1 MHHAHTAPS
10 KTALYLILLSTFLLS
25 PPVLAEAAGAAPNL
39 LAFNFFGD
47 DSDDDGIPDNRDICP
62 ETPAGLKVGENGC
75 PQDADGDGIFDYLDR
90 CPQTA
95 AGSTVDVRGCSQPQ
109 LAQSNRKPEQKRG
122 AGGSDKITRSQE
134 ALLISEGGVLLPKG
148 KLVIEPGLQ
157 YSYTSR
163 TRIAISGFTIFQ
175 SVVLGDIVSED
186 VERHIITGFLNLRY
200 GLTSRLQIETK
211 IPYLYRHD
219 ETTFATGP
227 SGNDL
232 TQHSVD
238 GIGIGD
244 IEASLLWHAFG
255 DLDWWAPQTIF
266 YLRAKSRTG
275 KDPYGLNTITID
287 GKERTNELPFG
298 NGHYGLA
305 VGTNCIVPTDPA
317 VLYFNLGY
325 YFNFKR
331 NVGNEGGVDYGEIDP
346 GDSVEFGLG
355 MAYALND
362 RLTTSLSFQQ
372 RFTFD
377 SEQNGHTIMNSNANV
392 GTVYL
397 GTTYSISDSTA
408 LTLSLGIGLTDDA
421 PDFSID
427 ARLPISF

>member
-1 MHHAHTAPS
+1 MHRAHTAPS
-10 KTALYLILLSTFLLS
+10 RKAVLFLFLLSTCLL
-25 PPVLAEAAGAAPNL
+25 PAT
-39 LAFNFFGD
+39 AFSETSGSTPGRPASS
-47 DSDDDGIPDNRDICP
+47 DSDS
-62 ETPAGLKVGENGC
+62 
-75 PQDADGDGIFDYLDR
+75 DGDGVFDHFDR
-90 CPQTA
+90 CPRTA
-95 AGSTVDVRGCSQPQ
+95 GGASVDLRGCSQTQ
-109 LAQSNRKPEQKRG
+109 RAQRTRMAGEERG
-122 AGGSDKITRSQE
+122 AGGGGSDKITRSQE

-148 KLVIEPGLQ
+148 KLVVEPGLQ

-227 SGNDL
+227 SGSDL

-238 GIGIGD
+238 GNGIGD

-255 DLDWWAPQTIF
+255 GLDWWAPQTIF
-266 YLRAKSRTG
+266 YLRGKSRTG
-275 KDPYGLNTITID
+275 QGPYGLNTITID
-287 GKERTNELPFG
+287 GKQRTNELAFG

-305 VGTNCIVPTDPA
+305 VGANCIVPTDPA

-331 NVGNEGGVDYGEIDP
+331 NVGTKGGVDYGEIDP
-346 GDSVEFGLG
+346 GDSIEFGFG
-355 MAYALND
+355 MAYALNE

-372 RFTFD
+372 RYTFE
-377 SEQNGHTIMNSNANV
+377 SEQNGNTIMDSDANV
-392 GTVYL
+392 ATLYL
-397 GTTYSISDSTA
+397 GTTYSISENTA
-408 LTLSLGIGLTDDA
+408 LTLSLGIGLADDA

-427 ARLPISF
+427 ARLPITF